1 MFLSSTSAL
10 LGPNGENH
18 TTAWIDFN
26 SSLWLPHLLGTHKC
40 LANFLCF
47 SRQPSLPVSNWQFQ
61 MFSLSSHLPLHL
73 LICHSQH
80 QASPIQRERERES
93 LKLHFFL
100 RGAGP
105 TFVWDHS
112 SAFFRGLALTL
123 MPFLSCFLNTPLLLT
138 VFFPLALTLCK
149 SY

>member
-1 MFLSSTSAL
+1 MFLSPTSAL
-10 LGPNGENH
+10 LGTNGENH

-80 QASPIQRERERES
+80 QASPIQREREREKA
-93 LKLHFFL
+93 LNCTLFPGRCWPHL
-100 RGAGP
+100 CLGP
-105 TFVWDHS
+105 QLCLLQRTCSHTH
-112 SAFFRGLALTL
+112 AL
-123 MPFLSCFLNTPLLLT
+123 PFLLL
-138 VFFPLALTLCK
+138 
-149 SY
+149 